1 MQVWLKVSGW
11 SHQPVI
17 EWFNCLL
24 DHKGFDWLCSVRSVW
39 QIHNNYSFLSRFAE
53 QRRKWQALHP
63 AGRQNHIQFWNSLRL
78 LSKLIVQISIMCFY
92 ILKKCIKCTVP
103 FIYIPLVMKYKSF
116 TIKWQG
122 ESESRLAVERDKLQ
136 IFIENLTCIWSI
148 IVV

>member
-1 MQVWLKVSGW
+1 MTKSLWMVASACHRVIQLSAGSQRVWLIMFGKVCVTNSQQLQLFVAICW
-11 SHQPVI
+11 AKKEVASINIQ
-17 EWFNCLL
+17 
-24 DHKGFDWLCSVRSVW
+24 
-39 QIHNNYSFLSRFAE
+39 
-53 QRRKWQALHP
+53 P